1 MSCLLY
7 SMNNK
12 YIIMPKKSKIDIF
25 NVMTEEELDDELN
38 NSKNSRREYQRIV
51 AMKFISL
58 GLPHNL
64 VAEGLGVHYRTINR
78 WAHAC
83 NEGGLANLK
92 PNFSGGRQSKMSIN
106 EKLEFGNYL
115 FLNEGLTL
123 SQARQYLIDNFK
135 LEYSLTHVK
144 NIITELGFKYHSA
157 RPEFEESPVDKEKI
171 LTDRIKEANITKDD
185 IVISLDEST
194 FKTGIKTKKGIYL
207 DLPDKKND
215 KK

>member
-7 SMNNK
+7 TINNK

-25 NVMTEEELDDELN
+25 NVMTEEELDEELN
-38 NSKNSRREYQRIV
+38 NSKNTRREYQRIA

-58 GLPHNL
+58 GIPHNL

-92 PNFSGGRQSKMSIN
+92 PNFAGRRQSKMSVMQ
-106 EKLEFGNYL
+106 KLEFGNYL

-123 SQARQYLIDNFK
+123 SQARQYLIDKFG
-135 LEYSLTHVK
+135 LEYSLTHIK
-144 NIITELGFKYHSA
+144 NIITDLGFKYHNA
-157 RPEFEESPVDKEKI
+157 RPEFEESPKDKEKI

-185 IVISLDEST
+185 IVIALDEST
-194 FKTGIKTKKGIYL
+194 IKTGIKTKKGIYL
-207 DLPDKKND
+207 DFPDKKNV